1 MDINEICI
9 KNEILIL
16 VVIGKSME
24 NNPLESNHNHLLI
37 HRSQVEVESQ
47 LKAYVNKPTYPYLG
61 EQTGPTPSQFSF
73 TDYNMI
79 VCFTYIRITQQYIYV
94 VKRYRTIE
102 FCFILL
108 TPMLRRLWRHYTFL
122 RYIIHVHYIKLH
134 YTLVCSLR
142 QHFLVEKYYKE
153 KEHLCMS
160 SKFISIKCDRLVS
173 FCENV
178 TTHMPYSHTLAIKH
192 VTNDST

>member
-1 MDINEICI
+1 MDINEISI

-16 VVIGKSME
+16 VVIGKSIE

-79 VCFTYIRITQQYIYV
+79 VCFTYIRITPLYIYV
-94 VKRYRTIE
+94 VKRYCTIE
-102 FCFILL
+102 FCFILFYFVDSNVTSL
-108 TPMLRRLWRHYTFL
+108 IETLYIFTLYYTCT
-122 RYIIHVHYIKLH
+122 LH
-134 YTLVCSLR
+134 YTI
-142 QHFLVEKYYKE
+142 HWYAYYVKI
-153 KEHLCMS
+153 L
-160 SKFISIKCDRLVS
+160 
-173 FCENV
+173 
-178 TTHMPYSHTLAIKH
+178 
-192 VTNDST
+192 